1 MEYSMLTPVRKDSL
15 LLNSLGIIW
24 SSDVP
29 KWASAFEQ
37 LEAESDLKRGDGSFQ
52 ELSVTRAYR

>member
-1 MEYSMLTPVRKDSL
+1 MLTPVRKDSL